1 MQQTMRY
8 KLLGNSGLRVSELCL
23 GTMTFGEEWGWGAGK
38 ETSRQIFDAFA
49 ASGGNF
55 VDTANSYTGGTSER
69 FLGEFIAAERDRF
82 VVATKYTH
90 AERFGD
96 PNAAGNHRK
105 SLRQAVEASLRR
117 LGTTYIDL
125 LWVHAWDAI
134 TPTDE
139 VLRALDDL
147 VRAGTVLYV
156 GISDAPAW
164 VVSHANAVAELRGW
178 TRFVGVQAQYSLIE
192 RSAERDL
199 LPMADALGLAFV
211 AWAPLGAGLLTG
223 KYLDDVARGRLAESE
238 MYRGLL
244 TERNEAIAREVAAVA
259 ADIGCS
265 AGQVALAW
273 LRSRSPSVIP
283 VVGARSARQLSDSL
297 EAVGVTLSP
306 DALARLD
313 EASAISLGF
322 PHDFLRWD
330 AVRGMVYGG
339 TYDAILR

>member
-1 MQQTMRY
+1 MRY
-8 KLLGNSGLRVSELCL
+8 KLLGSSGLRVSELCL

-38 ETSRQIFDAFA
+38 ETSRQIFDTFA
-49 ASGGNF
+49 KAGGNF
-55 VDTANSYTGGTSER
+55 IDTANSYTGGTSER

-90 AERFGD
+90 AERLGD
-96 PNAAGNHRK
+96 PNASGNHRK

-117 LGTTYIDL
+117 LGTTYLDL

-134 TPTDE
+134 TPVDE

-164 VVSHANAVAELRGW
+164 VASHANALADLRGW
-178 TRFVGVQAQYSLIE
+178 TSFVGVQAQYSLIE

-199 LPMADALGLAFV
+199 LPMADALGLALV

-223 KYLDDVARGRLAESE
+223 KYLEDASRGRLAESE

-244 TERNEAIAREVAAVA
+244 SERNAAIARAVA
-259 ADIGCS
+259 DVARETGCS
-265 AGQVALAW
+265 AAHVALAW
-273 LRSRSPSVIP
+273 LRSRSPRVIP
-283 VVGARSARQLSDSL
+283 IVGARAAKQLTDSL
-297 EAVGVTLSP
+297 GTVDVTLP
-306 DALARLD
+306 AEALSRLD
-313 EASAISLGF
+313 EVSAISLGF

-330 AVRGMVYGG
+330 VVREMVYGG
-339 TYDAILR
+339 TYDAIVG

>member
-1 MQQTMRY
+1 MRY

-23 GTMTFGEEWGWGAGK
+23 GTMTFGEEWGWGAGN
-38 ETSRQIFDAFA
+38 EISRQIFHTFA
-49 ASGGNF
+49 EAGGNF
-55 VDTANSYTGGTSER
+55 IDTANSYTGGTSER

-96 PNAAGNHRK
+96 PNASGNHRK

-117 LGTTYIDL
+117 LGTSYIDL

-134 TPTDE
+134 TPIDE

-147 VRAGTVLYV
+147 VRAGNVLYV

-164 VVSHANAVAELRGW
+164 VASQANAVAELRGW

-199 LPMADALGLAFV
+199 LPMADALGLGFV

-223 KYLDDVARGRLAESE
+223 KYLDDEARGRLAESE

-244 TERNEAIAREVAAVA
+244 TERNSAIARTVADVA
-259 ADIGCS
+259 RA
-265 AGQVALAW
+265 AGRSPTQVALAW
-273 LRSRSPSVIP
+273 LRSRSPRVIP
-283 VVGARSARQLSDSL
+283 IVGARSAEQLTDSL
-297 EAVGVTLSP
+297 GALGVTLTP
-306 DALARLD
+306 DALSRLD

-330 AVRGMVYGG
+330 VVRAMVYGG
-339 TYDAILR
+339 TYDAIIR